1 MDNFPVVIRCF
12 VLLTMS
18 CENQCVLTPD
28 LCFLQLPNAK
38 GKMRHQSSNLF
49 MFQQMHG
56 SLEKSGGQCDADFH
70 SKCDATNAAVIILK
84 RKSAH
89 KYSLY
94 KVYLLLRFKILED
107 SIKWGGG
114 GVTG

>member
-1 MDNFPVVIRCF
+1 
-12 VLLTMS
+12 
-18 CENQCVLTPD
+18 
-28 LCFLQLPNAK
+28 
-38 GKMRHQSSNLF
+38 

-89 KYSLY
+89 KYSLF
-94 KVYLLLRFKILED
+94 KVHLLLKFKILQD
-107 SIKWGGG
+107 CTLWGAGGG
-114 GVTG
+114 RITE